1 MHEIA
6 GELARWGDAEVAFAV
21 ATVID
26 VRGSAPRS
34 PGAAMAV
41 RADGAVVGSVSGGCV
56 EGAVYELAHQVL
68 SEGGVLRHSF
78 TYSPDDPFAVGL
90 TCGGEIEVFVR
101 SGRSA
106 AMAAAVDAAASA
118 QAVALVTVLG
128 TGAEVAVF
136 ADHHVGFSAPEMR
149 AVAREMLLAG
159 STGLRTLPDGTEFF
173 VESIAAP
180 PRMLV
185 FGAVDYAG
193 AVSRVGK
200 FLGYHVTICDA
211 RAVFAT
217 AERFPDA
224 DEVVVEWPHRYLAS
238 THTDARTVV
247 CVLTHDEKFDVPVLA
262 EALRMPLAFVGALG
276 SRRTNEARAERL
288 RAAGV
293 SEEELARL
301 RAPIGLDLGARSPEE
316 TAVSIAAEIVAA
328 RHGGTG
334 RPLSEVD
341 GPIHRTHRHG

>member
-6 GELARWGDAEVAFAV
+6 GELARWGDADFAV

-41 RADGAVVGSVSGGCV
+41 RSDGAVVGSVSGGCV
-56 EGAVYELAHQVL
+56 EGAVYELAQQVL

-78 TYSPDDPFAVGL
+78 GYSADDPFAVGL

-101 SGRSA
+101 SGRST
-106 AMAAAVDAAASA
+106 AMAAAVTAARDA

-136 ADHHVGFSAPEMR
+136 ADHHIGDSLPDVHG
-149 AVAREMLLAG
+149 VAREMLLTG
-159 STGLRTLPDGTEFF
+159 RTGLRTLPDGTEIF

-193 AVSRVGK
+193 AVSRIGR

-217 AERFPDA
+217 VERFPDA

-247 CVLTHDEKFDVPVLA
+247 CVLTHDEKFDIPVLA
-262 EALRMPLAFVGALG
+262 EALRMPLTFVGALG
-276 SRRTNEARAERL
+276 SRRTNGARLERL

-293 SEEELARL
+293 SEADLARL

-328 RHGGTG
+328 RHGGSG

-341 GPIHRTHRHG
+341 GPIHRHG

>member
-1 MHEIA
+1 MREIS
-6 GELARWGDAEVAFAV
+6 GEIARWGDRDFAV

-41 RADGAVVGSVSGGCV
+41 RGDGHVVGSVSGGCV
-56 EGAVYELAHQVL
+56 EGAVYELAQQVL
-68 SEGGVLRHSF
+68 AEGGTVRHSF
-78 TYSPDDPFAVGL
+78 ASSEGDPFAVGL

-106 AMAAAVDAAASA
+106 AMTAAVEAAGSA
-118 QAVALVTVLG
+118 QSVALVTALDGQAVG
-128 TGAEVAVF
+128 KEVAVF
-136 ADHHVGFSAPEMR
+136 ADHHVGEELPGALS
-149 AVAREMLLAG
+149 VARSMLLSA
-159 STGLRTLPDGTEFF
+159 STGLRTLPDGTEVF
-173 VESIAAP
+173 VESIAAA

-193 AVSRVGK
+193 AVARIGR

-217 AERFPDA
+217 TERFPDA
-224 DEVVVEWPHRYLAS
+224 DDVVVEWPHRYLAS
-238 THTDARTVV
+238 THTDSRTVV
-247 CVLTHDEKFDVPVLA
+247 CVLTHDEKFDVPVLV

-276 SRRTNEARAERL
+276 SRRTHEARLERL

-293 SEEELARL
+293 REDALARL
-301 RAPIGLDLGARSPEE
+301 RSPIGLDLGARSPEE

-328 RHGGTG
+328 HHGGTG

-341 GPIHRTHRHG
+341 GPIHRHG